1 MDLNLVSGTV
11 TDQDVRE
18 WIFTTHCSE
27 GVEGPEMFEE
37 QGGAHCGTR
46 ERVLKTGDKRES

>member
-11 TDQDVRE
+11 ADQDVRE

-46 ERVLKTGDKRES
+46 ERVLKT